1 MKADDKGVILGVFF
15 DRGTA
20 EKAIDELHHAGFSD
34 REVGMLT
41 RGGDVVEAKTATGVQ
56 ESNAAEGAVAGAL
69 AGGTVGAVTGALVSL
84 LIPGLGPVITGGL
97 LTVVLASTA
106 AGAAGGSL
114 IGPFIALGLSED
126 EAHYYEGQFSAG
138 RTILAI
144 RANGRAEE
152 ARRVLRRHGADGL
165 APEPVLQEPVP

>member
-1 MKADDKGVILGVFF
+1 MRVNDKGVILGIFF

-34 REVGMLT
+34 HDIGMLT
-41 RGGDVVEAKTATGVQ
+41 RGGEVVEARTATGIQ
-56 ESNAAEGAVAGAL
+56 ETNAAEGAVAGAL
-69 AGGTVGAVTGALVSL
+69 AGGTVGAVTGALASL

-126 EAHYYEGQFSAG
+126 EARYYERQFSAG

-144 RANGRAEE
+144 RASGREDE
-152 ARRVLRRHGADGL
+152 ARRVLRRHGADGR
-165 APEPVLQEPVP
+165 APDPLLQEPIP

>member
-1 MKADDKGVILGVFF
+1 MRADDKGVIVGVFF

-34 REVGMLT
+34 KDVGMLT
-41 RGGDVVEAKTATGVQ
+41 RGGEVIEARTATGIQ
-56 ESNAAEGAVAGAL
+56 ETNAAEGAVAGAL
-69 AGGTVGAVTGALVSL
+69 AGGTVGALTGALASL

-114 IGPFIALGLSED
+114 IGPFLALGLSEE
-126 EAHYYEGQFSAG
+126 EARYYEGQFGAG
-138 RTILAI
+138 RTILVI
-144 RANGRAEE
+144 RANMRAEE

-165 APEPVLQEPVP
+165 APDPLLPEPVP

>member
-1 MKADDKGVILGVFF
+1 MKAEDKGVILGVFF

-34 REVGMLT
+34 RDIGLLT
-41 RGGDVVEAKTATGVQ
+41 PGGEVVEAQTATTVQ
-56 ESNAAEGAVAGAL
+56 EGNAAEGAVAGAL
-69 AGGTVGAVTGALVSL
+69 AGGTVGAVTGALASF
-84 LIPGLGPVITGGL
+84 LIPGLGMAVTGGL
-97 LTVVLASTA
+97 LTVILASTA

-114 IGPFIALGLSED
+114 IGPFIALGLSEE
-126 EAHYYEGQFSAG
+126 EARYYERQFSAG
-138 RTILAI
+138 RTILVI
-144 RANGRAEE
+144 KTHDREDE